1 MSPARIAPPLARA
14 GLRRTC
20 QEIAVRTFRRAS
32 TRPGGR
38 PVGRKARA
46 LTLAVLLATG
56 SGLAV
61 AAAPPAAFAAP
72 TLTVSE
78 TTGLTDKQQV
88 VVDGSGFSP
97 NLKQIA
103 VGQCVAG
110 FKGPTDCNLAG
121 GAAFV
126 NADGGGKLPTVT
138 LKLAQKF
145 GKFDCTK
152 QECVVAAQILPA
164 SGNAGEVEANKV
176 SVALT
181 FGKKPAQRPAP
192 TTPAVTPP
200 TSAAP
205 PAATTSPSTG
215 PAVAAGTSAPTLVNA
230 NPVSAGPDRYAV
242 TVLVGSGLLLL
253 CIGLLVLMPHRNR
266 RSP

>member
-1 MSPARIAPPLARA
+1 M
-14 GLRRTC
+14 
-20 QEIAVRTFRRAS
+20 RTFRC
-32 TRPGGR
+32 
-38 PVGRKARA
+38 RA
-46 LTLAVLLATG
+46 LTLAVLFATS

-61 AAAPPAAFAAP
+61 VVAPPAAFAAP
-72 TLTVSE
+72 TLTVSA
-78 TTGLTDKQQV
+78 TTGLTDKHQV
-88 VVDGSGFSP
+88 IVNGSGFTPS
-97 NLKQIA
+97 LKQIA

-126 NADGGGKLPTVT
+126 NADGSGKLPTVT

-145 GKFDCTK
+145 GAFDCTK
-152 QECVVAAQILPA
+152 QECVVAAQILPN
-164 SGNAGEVEANKV
+164 SGNADQVEANKV

-181 FGKKPAQRPAP
+181 FGKKPAQKPSPA
-192 TTPAVTPP
+192 TPP

-205 PAATTSPSTG
+205 SATPAATTSPSTS
-215 PAVAAGTSAPTLVNA
+215 PAVAAGTSAPSLVNA

-253 CIGLLVLMPHRNR
+253 CIGLLVLMPYRNR
-266 RSP
+266 RST

>member
-1 MSPARIAPPLARA
+1 MSPTPVAPPLARA

-20 QEIAVRTFRRAS
+20 QEIAVRTFRR
-32 TRPGGR
+32 
-38 PVGRKARA
+38 RA
-46 LTLAVLLATG
+46 LTLAALLATS

-61 AAAPPAAFAAP
+61 VGAPPAAFAAP
-72 TLTVSE
+72 TLTVTV
-78 TTGLTDKQQV
+78 TTGLSDKQQV
-88 VVDGSGFSP
+88 VVNGSGFTP

-126 NADGGGKLPTVT
+126 NADGSGKLPTVT

-145 GKFDCTK
+145 GAFDCTK
-152 QECVVAAQILPA
+152 RECVVAAQILPT
-164 SGNAGEVEANKV
+164 SGNADQVEANKV

-181 FGKKPAQRPAP
+181 FGKKPAQKPPPA
-192 TTPAVTPP
+192 TPSVTPP

-205 PAATTSPSTG
+205 PATPDATTSPSTG
-215 PAVAAGTSAPTLVNA
+215 PAGAAGTSTPSLVNA

-253 CIGLLVLMPHRNR
+253 CIGLLVLMPYRNR
-266 RSP
+266 RSQ